1 MNFDKQKEST
11 MKAILTKF
19 DENNSPVKTA
29 GNDPDNRRLTKSYKS
44 FAMLYRY
51 AIVPALRQWNGR
63 LKAEIW
69 NGENIYS
76 DPDRVQTWNN
86 HIFSKGA

>member
-1 MNFDKQKEST
+1 
-11 MKAILTKF
+11 MKAILTKHNA
-19 DENNSPVKTA
+19 NNEPITMV

-51 AIVPALRQWNGR
+51 AILPALRQWNGR
-63 LKAEIW
+63 LRAEIW

-76 DPDRVQTWNN
+76 DPDRVQTWNT
-86 HIFSKGA
+86 HIFDKATR